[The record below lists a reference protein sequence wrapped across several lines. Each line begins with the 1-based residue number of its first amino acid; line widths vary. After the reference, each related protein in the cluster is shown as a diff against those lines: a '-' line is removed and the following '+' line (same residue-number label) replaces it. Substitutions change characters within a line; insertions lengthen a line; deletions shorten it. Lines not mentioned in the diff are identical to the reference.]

1 MLSRLAAL
9 FRRHVQLATVPQ
21 ARQIERTL
29 LLQAQQM
36 VEHRR
41 QIAYMH
47 GSVLTSIKDAEF
59 SVFSQWGEDGIL
71 DWLVSNIPGIP
82 HVAVEFGCS
91 DYQEATT
98 RLLVQLR
105 NWKAVLVDASV
116 ESCAAICSSPLM
128 WQYDLTVLQ
137 RTLTPSMLAA
147 FCNTHIPKEIGV
159 LSLDVDGM
167 DYWLLTALPVKP
179 VVLVCEY
186 NALFGNTDPITVP
199 LTDNFDRRTAH
210 WTHLYFGASLPAI
223 ATAAQRQGYTWIGTE
238 SHGCNAFFV
247 RHDYAQRI
255 LDKLDQ
261 IIPHEAQFR
270 EGRDVNGQL
279 AYSRERRPIAHLPV
293 WNVQTNQTV
302 RVQEADC
309 RW

>member
-1 MLSRLAAL
+1 MLSRLASL
-9 FRRHVQLATVPQ
+9 FRRHVQLATVTQ
-21 ARQIERTL
+21 ARQVEKTL
-29 LLQAQQM
+29 LLNALHLAQWY
-36 VEHRR
+36 R
-41 QIAYMH
+41 QCTH
-47 GSVLTSIKDAEF
+47 LHSINDVEF
-59 SVFSQWGEDGIL
+59 SAFSQWGEDGIL
-71 DWLVSNIPGIP
+71 DWLVDQIPGIRP
-82 HVAVEFGCS
+82 VAVELGCS

-105 NWKAVLVDASV
+105 NWQAVLVDASA
-116 ESCAAICSSPLM
+116 ESCATIRSSPLM

-159 LSLDVDGM
+159 LSIDIDGM
-167 DYWLLTALPVKP
+167 DYWLLAALPVKP

-199 LTDNFDRRTAH
+199 LTDSFDRRTAH

-223 ATAAQRQGYTWIGTE
+223 ATAALNKGYTFIGTE

-247 RHDYAQRI
+247 RNDYAQRI
-255 LDKLDQ
+255 LGKLDQ

-279 AYSRERRPIAHLPV
+279 AYYRERRFIAHLPV